1 MCDPATLALAS
12 TAATVVG
19 GAGSVMSSMS
29 AAKAQK
35 QQQQEVLAW
44 QQEQKR
50 NREYAQARQEELRQ
64 EADRS
69 RVAGTEQLSGEN
81 QTARQKAEEERLA
94 SYLQGDQQRA
104 ADEAGQTPVAEADA
118 ALAGQNTST
127 SSDTFKGDFAA
138 AINTA
143 TKGARERM
151 AALAGMSSFGGSS
164 AGLAR
169 GNQEILNKAGSDI
182 DMFNEF
188 RRGELGVHA
197 AKSAVDPVQVT
208 YTPSPLADAFST
220 AFQLGTQGLGKSFS
234 DAGGFKGLG
243 IGKGASVVSDPWA
256 NLRKTS
262 LPQYAPI
269 PTPRPF

>member
-19 GAGSVMSSMS
+19 GAGTVMSSMS

-50 NREYAQARQEELRQ
+50 NREYAQQRQEELRA

-69 RVAGTEQLSGEN
+69 RAAGVEQLSGEN
-81 QTARQKAEEERLA
+81 QNKRQDEEEARLA
-94 SYLQGDQQRA
+94 SYLQGEQQTA
-104 ADEAGQTPVAEADA
+104 TPESGAPVSSADA
-118 ALAGQNTST
+118 ALAGQNTSST
-127 SSDTFKGDFAA
+127 SETFKSDLAA

-151 AALAGMSSFGGSS
+151 AALAGVSSFGKVGDQNK
-164 AGLAR
+164 R
-169 GNQEILNKAGSDI
+169 ILNEAGSDI

-197 AKSAVDPVQVT
+197 IKSAVDPVQVT

-220 AFQLGTQGLGKSFS
+220 AFQLGTQGLGNYVGSTS
-234 DAGGFKGLG
+234 SLN
-243 IGKGASVVSDPWA
+243 S
-256 NLRKTS
+256 LRKTGKYDYQG
-262 LPQYAPI
+262 L
-269 PTPRPF
+269 F

>member
-1 MCDPATLALAS
+1 MCDAATLALAS

-19 GAGSVMSSMS
+19 AGGSALSSLS

-64 EADRS
+64 EADAS
-69 RVAGTEQLSGEN
+69 RVAGLEQLSGES
-81 QTARQKAEEERLA
+81 QTERQKAEEERLA
-94 SYLQGDQQRA
+94 SYLTGDAQKPTG
-104 ADEAGQTPVAEADA
+104 ETGQTPIAQADA

-127 SSDTFKGDFAA
+127 TSDTFKGDLAA

-143 TKGARERM
+143 TTGARERM
-151 AALAGMSSFGGSS
+151 KALAGVSSYGNSFGGLGTTN
-164 AGLAR
+164 A
-169 GNQEILNKAGSDI
+169 EILNKSGADI

-220 AFQLGTQGLGKSFS
+220 AFQLGSQGLGNYI
-234 DAGGFKGLG
+234 G
-243 IGKGASVVSDPWA
+243 GKGGLSS
-256 NLRKTS
+256 LRKTT
-262 LPQYAPI
+262 LPSASNNYQGLNYQGL
-269 PTPRPF
+269 F